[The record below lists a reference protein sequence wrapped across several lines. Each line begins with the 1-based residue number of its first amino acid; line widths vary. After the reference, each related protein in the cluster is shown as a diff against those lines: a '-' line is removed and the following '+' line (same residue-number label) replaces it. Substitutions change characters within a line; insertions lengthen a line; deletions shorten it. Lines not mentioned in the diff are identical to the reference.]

1 MSRRASIP
9 TSTFTSKAFER
20 LREEDNPG
28 YERRSSSKKT
38 DDVST
43 MLGYGCSSSSSSS
56 TSKRTSRDNDE
67 VLVKEDTKAK
77 IARIKSQIEAL
88 QAEAALLELPEF
100 AISKFLS
107 KVHSAA
113 DPSGKNCHVEVVTV
127 EFVES
132 SDFGFPASKGLA
144 HAVKDK
150 LFASLAVKLEPTKTH
165 PQESSTMVTASNL
178 LCRLAVDTILVLNGT
193 LPQKYAMVMSVS
205 GMATFLRNL
214 FIAFV
219 KSLPG
224 TPKTVLYP
232 TSYRADAS
240 ALVKLCF
247 EHALSLPQHT
257 ALEPASK
264 PYLRLDKAI
273 DQVLKKLLDQALPN
287 QTFAFTNRYEVHFVH
302 DKYETL

>member
-1 MSRRASIP
+1 
-9 TSTFTSKAFER
+9 
-20 LREEDNPG
+20 
-28 YERRSSSKKT
+28 
-38 DDVST
+38 

-56 TSKRTSRDNDE
+56 TSKRTSRDNDD

-113 DPSGKNCHVEVVTV
+113 DPSGKNCHVETV
-127 EFVES
+127 KSEFVES
-132 SDFGFPASKGLA
+132 SDFGFPASEGLA

-165 PQESSTMVTASNL
+165 SRELSTMVAASNF
-178 LCRLAVDTILVLNGT
+178 LCRFAVDTILVLNGT
-193 LPQKYAMVMSVS
+193 LPQKYVMLMSVG
-205 GMATFLRNL
+205 GMAIFLRTCFSA
-214 FIAFV
+214 FI

-224 TPKTVLYP
+224 SSKTVLYP

-240 ALVKLCF
+240 ALIKLWF
-247 EHALSLPQHT
+247 EYALSLPQHT
-257 ALEPASK
+257 ALELAHK

-273 DQVLKKLLDQALPN
+273 DQVLVKLLGQALPN
-287 QTFAFTNRYEVHFVH
+287 QTFSFANRYEVHFTH
-302 DKYETL
+302 GKYECL